1 MDVLIDSATEGYI
14 FLALAMWRVLIVVF
28 VGMALSFYGVQ
39 MRRTAVTFLMLAA
52 VVGIAGSIYT

>member
-1 MDVLIDSATEGYI
+1 MEGYI